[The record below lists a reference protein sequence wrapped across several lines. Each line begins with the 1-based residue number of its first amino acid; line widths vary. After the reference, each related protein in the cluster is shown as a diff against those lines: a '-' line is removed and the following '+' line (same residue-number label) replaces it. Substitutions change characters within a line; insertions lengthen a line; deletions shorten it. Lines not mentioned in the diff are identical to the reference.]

1 MSVYL
6 TLEILTIFVPLLF
19 SWDRKL
25 QFLPKI
31 RAVLLSIV
39 VVALFYIVG
48 DILFTHWG
56 IWGFNPKYHT
66 GIVILGLPLEEWL
79 FFIVIPYAS
88 IFLHETLIYLFP
100 NLYLSKRFAGVVS
113 VILVIILGCIVVL
126 NFNKAYTVTYGSA
139 MIVSVILGSIYAKHL
154 LNRFY
159 LTFLVILIPFF
170 LVNSILTGTL
180 ISEEVVWYNNAE
192 NLGIRILTVPI
203 EDIAYAFSLI
213 LFNLLLIDYLIPL
226 LNTGD
231 TLNKK

>member
-6 TLEILTIFVPLLF
+6 ILEILTIFVPLLF
-19 SWDRKL
+19 SGDRKL
-25 QFLPKI
+25 QFFPKI

-100 NLYLSKRFAGVVS
+100 NLYLSNRVTGVIS
-113 VILVIILGCIVVL
+113 VIVIILLGCMVGL
-126 NFNKAYTVTYGSA
+126 NINKAYTATYGSA
-139 MIVSVILGSIYAKHL
+139 MIVSVFLGLIYAKQL

-180 ISEEVVWYNNAE
+180 ISDEVVWYNNAE
-192 NLGIRILTVPI
+192 NMGIRMLTVPI

-213 LFNLLLIDYLIPL
+213 FFNLLLIDYLIPL

-231 TLNKK
+231 KLNKK